1 MVNYQKLYST
11 IYNAVTDAIE
21 ELKEAR
27 YCKAMEILI
36 LAQQTTEE
44 MYICADD
51 ERAGNVL
58 KLNIC
63 NEKQTRE

>member
-21 ELKEAR
+21 EMKETR

-36 LAQQTTEE
+36 LAQQKTEE
-44 MYICADD
+44 MYITADD
-51 ERAGNVL
+51 EKEGNII
-58 KLNIC
+58 KLSFN
-63 NEKQTRE
+63 ND